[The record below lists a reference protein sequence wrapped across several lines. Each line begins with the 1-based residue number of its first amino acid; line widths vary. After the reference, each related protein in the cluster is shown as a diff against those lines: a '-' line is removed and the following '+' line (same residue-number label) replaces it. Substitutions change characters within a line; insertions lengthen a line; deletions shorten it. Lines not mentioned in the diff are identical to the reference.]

1 MGGGGFDV
9 SEAVAVISGLTAAI
23 TLIGGAKLLPA
34 ATAVGMKW
42 LKGAIF
48 G

>member
-1 MGGGGFDV
+1 MDV
-9 SEAVAVISGLTAAI
+9 SEAVGILAGLTAAI
-23 TLIGGAKLLPA
+23 TLIGASKLAPA
-34 ATAVGMKW
+34 ATAVAFKW